1 MLQIGSRS
9 PLFAPG
15 RFRYNRAM
23 HSTPLR
29 AALLCTALLLVASR
43 VEARPQTEWTVAIYA
58 GIDEEEIAAASDPVI
73 ARMLAG
79 DLPESVQLL
88 LEKDTWGDTG
98 VVRVEKEGKRQI
110 SRADFPEHDSS
121 DPAKF
126 GAFLEWVKARAH
138 GKYTLLVMST
148 HSWGWKGIIQDF
160 TLPDAPGK
168 NRMMPLRV
176 FAGLFESS
184 GWHPDV
190 MVLDACVVGN
200 VDAIAEL
207 SKISRYVLAS
217 QRETPFQ
224 GLPYEDLFAELATK
238 RMTPRRLTRELPER
252 YVREYGRDGNFAKP
266 EGEFDVVTFVGMDM
280 SRWDAFVARFA
291 AFTRALAQAGLKDK
305 LASKPDWVEDVT
317 DDDHNA
323 DMLETVR
330 RLPRLAA
337 DQRVLRASRALDALI
352 GYPAWA
358 SKLGSETLTVTP
370 KRGPRFTLWLQ
381 RDPYVPEAK
390 AKEHFLI
397 RWDDNNQDLD
407 TPDKLEIA
415 FDGDWVKVSGETGKK
430 PFQVRPW
437 LAGVKE
443 VKLEYPSGKVRTQ
456 TFKHQRDYVS
466 VTEFGKESFLLSEA
480 HTQGAPFVHGLG
492 ITLHPFMKEDE
503 VKSEDR
509 VTGLKGPAAYR
520 ALQWNQVTKWAE
532 ATLVEA
538 SRHPPVPPAP
548 VPAVPTPAP
557 ATDGGPAP
565 TPATPAP
572 PTAPPA
578 VPASA
583 ATPVPAAP

>member
-1 MLQIGSRS
+1 M
-9 PLFAPG
+9 P
-15 RFRYNRAM
+15 
-23 HSTPLR
+23 STPWR
-29 AALLCTALLLVASR
+29 AARLLFCSALLLAALP
-43 VEARPQTEWTVAIYA
+43 ARAQTEWTVAIYA

-79 DLPESVQLL
+79 DLPDSVQLL

-98 VVRVEKEGKRQI
+98 VVRVEKEGKAQV

-138 GKYTLLVMST
+138 GRYTVLVMAT

-168 NRMMPLRV
+168 NRMMPLRL
-176 FAGLFESS
+176 FAGLFDSV

-190 MVLDACVVGN
+190 AVLDACVVGN
-200 VDAIAEL
+200 VDAIHEL
-207 SKISRYVLAS
+207 RTVSRYLLAS

-224 GLPYEDLFAELATK
+224 GLPYADLFSELATRK
-238 RMTPRRLTRELPER
+238 MTPRRLTRELPEK
-252 YVREYGRDGNFAKP
+252 YVREYGRDGAFAKP

-280 SRWDAFVARFA
+280 SRWDKFVARFA
-291 AFTRALAQAGLKDK
+291 AFTAALEQAGLKDK
-305 LASKPDWVEDVT
+305 LAGKPDWVEDIT

-323 DMLETVR
+323 DLLETVR
-330 RLPRLAA
+330 RLPRLVA
-337 DQRVLRASRALDALI
+337 DKRVQQTSRALDALI
-352 GYPAWA
+352 GYPDAA
-358 SKLGSETLTVTP
+358 ARPGSETITVTP
-370 KRGPRFTLWLQ
+370 AKGPRFTLWLQ

-390 AKEHFLI
+390 QKEQFLI

-407 TPDKLEIA
+407 VPEQLEIV
-415 FDGDWVKVSGETGKK
+415 FDADWVKVSGETGKA

-443 VKLEYPSGKVRTQ
+443 VKLEYPGGKGRAQ
-456 TFKHQRDYVS
+456 TFRHQRDYVS
-466 VTEFGKESFLLSEA
+466 ATAFGKESFLLSEA
-480 HTQGAPFVHGLG
+480 HTQGAPFIHGLG
-492 ITLHPFMKEDE
+492 IALHPFMKDDE

-520 ALQWNQVTKWAE
+520 ALKWNQETKWAD
-532 ATLVEA
+532 ATLVEP
-538 SRHPPVPPAP
+538 SRHPPVPP
-548 VPAVPTPAP
+548 PAATPTMVATPAP
-557 ATDGGPAP
+557 A
-565 TPATPAP
+565 ATPAP
-572 PTAPPA
+572 
-578 VPASA
+578 V